1 MIAIRVIAVSL
12 LAVFLCLPAVAQS
25 RSGEPA
31 TSELYRTIAAV
42 DHEFFDA
49 YNRCDLEK
57 FGSYLPDQLEFY
69 HDQGGVL
76 RTRQELL
83 EALKKNICGKVSR
96 ELLLN
101 SLEVYPMNG
110 YGALEIGTHLF
121 HHPGRDKVEPVGE
134 GKFVHLWQKQSD
146 GSWKLT
152 RVISF
157 DHHPVDPSKP

>member
-1 MIAIRVIAVSL
+1 MIAIRIIAVSL
-12 LAVFLCLPAVAQS
+12 LAVFLCLPVVAQS
-25 RSGEPA
+25 RSGEPT
-31 TSELYRTIAAV
+31 TSELYRTIAAL
-42 DHEFFDA
+42 DRELFDA

-69 HDQGGVL
+69 HDQGGVV

-83 EALKKNICGKVSR
+83 DALKKNICGKVSR
-96 ELLLN
+96 ELVSN
-101 SLEVYPMNG
+101 TLEVYPMKG

-134 GKFVHLWQKQSD
+134 GKFVQLWQKGSD

-157 DHHPVDPSKP
+157 DHHAVDASKP